1 MNSLAVEIPI
11 SKNYWLIRTNGGKY
25 YSEYRRDGFI
35 GINWNEISAE
45 NIRNLN
51 ENDLKRMIKKSYPD
65 KRMPS
70 RASSQLRAFETKI
83 KKGDTIVITGVAS
96 NKFSIG
102 EVKDDNIYEANI
114 DETMLEEN
122 PKLCTYRKRR
132 KVEWVKEVNKMDVDR
147 PMFQLL
153 QHARNTVN
161 NANEYA
167 DTIESLVHGF
177 YNRGNESQLT
187 IQVKKEAD
195 IPAIAFYSLNAELLE
210 LVKDFATEYDIKDVD
225 VDKIITKVNM
235 NSKGNFKLKGTVITM
250 SVVTSMMLCVFISG
264 GGGTFNV
271 LGAEL
276 KMKTNPL
283 IPQIIK
289 YLDAKQEREQ
299 KALIMEKYIDQL
311 EIKTP
316 DEFKQIMSTLSDKAE
331 KEEKE
336 VTEGEVINNE
346 NKE

>member
-1 MNSLAVEIPI
+1 MNSLAVEIPT

-25 YSEYRRDGFI
+25 YSEYRRGGFI
-35 GINWNEISAE
+35 GINWNEVSAE
-45 NIRNLN
+45 NIRDLN
-51 ENDLKRMIKKSYPD
+51 EIDLKRMIKESYPD

-96 NKFSIG
+96 NNFSIG
-102 EVKDDNIYEANI
+102 EVKDDNIYEENI

-161 NANEYA
+161 NANDYA
-167 DTIESLVHGF
+167 DTIESLIHEF
-177 YNRGNESQLT
+177 YTRGSESQLT
-187 IQVKKEAD
+187 MQVKKEED

-210 LVKDFATEYDIKDVD
+210 LVREFSVEYGYEDVD
-225 VDKIITKVNM
+225 VDKLITKVNM
-235 NSKGNFKLKGTVITM
+235 NSKGNFKLKGPAITM
-250 SVVTSMMLCVFISG
+250 SILTGMLVVFIAG
-264 GGGTFNV
+264 GGGTFKGF
-271 LGAEL
+271 GAEIG
-276 KMKTNPL
+276 METNPL
-283 IPQIIK
+283 IPQITE
-289 YLDAKQEREQ
+289 YLNAKQEREQ
-299 KALIMEKYIDQL
+299 KAFVMERYMDQL

-316 DEFKQIMSTLSDKAE
+316 DEFKQIMSTVSDKTE
-331 KEEKE
+331 EGGKEIK
-336 VTEGEVINNE
+336 